1 MQLGD
6 VAEVQMGYPF
16 RSRVE
21 HDPKGTVAVVQMKD
35 MDDANRVHVDR
46 AIRVELPPGKD
57 RHLLRAGDLLFRSRG
72 RSNGAALVAEGIGA
86 SVLAAPMLLIR
97 PHKVLPAYLCWY
109 LNAPATQAQLSALS
123 EGTSVRMIS
132 AEALKAL
139 DVPLPSPTAQ
149 HRIVEAAALA
159 DQEQS
164 LMARIAALRQRLTD
178 HILIKNVH
186 LSSKRA
192 TSGPTPSP
200 SRTSTALPG
209 PPATPS
215 AASSIPPST
224 RTTSW

>member
-1 MQLGD
+1 MNLGD

-35 MDDANRVHVDR
+35 IDDANQVHVDR
-46 AIRVELPPGKD
+46 AIRVELPSGKD

-72 RSNGAALVAEGIGA
+72 RSNGAALVVEGIGA

-97 PHKVLPAYLCWY
+97 PHQVLPAYLCWY
-109 LNAPATQAQLSALS
+109 LNTSATQAQLSALS

-139 DVPLPSPTAQ
+139 DVPLPTPAAQ
-149 HRIVEAAALA
+149 QQIVEAAALA

-178 HILIKNVH
+178 HVLMKNVH

-192 TSGPTPSP
+192 TS
-200 SRTSTALPG
+200 
-209 PPATPS
+209 
-215 AASSIPPST
+215 
-224 RTTSW
+224 